1 MKTLKDIEDFMGVK
15 NIVLVREITKIYEE
29 IIRGTTTELI
39 EKFEKQTLKGEFVII
54 VRGNEQE
61 EKKEKVNKYAKDDY
75 EEEDDYEDE
84 E

>member
-1 MKTLKDIEDFMGVK
+1 MSM
-15 NIVLVREITKIYEE
+15 TKINWYPGHMKKT
-29 IIRGTTTELI
+29 IELI